1 MENRRPPGNN
11 PEKPAERGS
20 YYKKNED
27 SSQGQRTF
35 QPRNDRFQSRDNNL
49 RSNNPRDERYPPR
62 DARNQPR
69 DNNYQPRETA
79 RDNRFQPRDAK
90 FQPRDNRFPPR
101 EGDRFQPRDN
111 RDSRYPRRDDHSGS
125 RFDNRSDNR
134 SGGFAPRRNFVPRG
148 KPVPPWKQV
157 ERPKI
162 YDEMQITD
170 GKHIGKF
177 MKGTDS
183 PRVRATARRVRETL
197 FKLIFRR
204 VRAGRFLDLCA
215 GGGTVGIEAIS
226 RGALICTFVERSAKM
241 CGIIKKN
248 LESIG
253 IKTGHGEVFQIEAV
267 PFLKQM
273 AKRRRYWDVV
283 YFDPP
288 YDTNYDEV
296 LSYLNRGV
304 AIKPGGILVI
314 EHHAE
319 MFFPER
325 MNALTRVKVVAVGE
339 TTLSFYERK

>member
-11 PEKPAERGS
+11 PEKPSNREG
-20 YYKKNED
+20 YKKTGDN
-27 SSQGQRTF
+27 SYAPRTF
-35 QPRNDRFQSRDNNL
+35 QPRNDRFQPRDAN
-49 RSNNPRDERYPPR
+49 SRDERYPPR
-62 DARNQPR
+62 DGKFQPR
-69 DNNYQPRETA
+69 DNTSQPRE
-79 RDNRFQPRDAK
+79 NRFQPRDGFQSREGGK
-90 FQPRDNRFPPR
+90 FQPRENRFPPR
-101 EGDRFQPRDN
+101 DGGDRFQSRDN
-111 RDSRYPRRDDHSGS
+111 RYPRRDD
-125 RFDNRSDNR
+125 RTDNRPDNR

-148 KPVPPWKQV
+148 ANPVPPWKRI
-157 ERPKI
+157 ERPRI

-215 GGGTVGIEAIS
+215 GGGTVGLEAIS

-248 LESIG
+248 LETLG

-273 AKRRRYWDVV
+273 EKRRRCWDVV
-283 YFDPP
+283 FFDPP

-296 LSYLNRGV
+296 LSYLSRGV
-304 AIKPGGILVI
+304 GIKSGGILVI

-325 MNALTRVKVVAVGE
+325 LNVLTRVKVIAMGE
-339 TTLSFYERK
+339 TSLSFYESKVKRDEG